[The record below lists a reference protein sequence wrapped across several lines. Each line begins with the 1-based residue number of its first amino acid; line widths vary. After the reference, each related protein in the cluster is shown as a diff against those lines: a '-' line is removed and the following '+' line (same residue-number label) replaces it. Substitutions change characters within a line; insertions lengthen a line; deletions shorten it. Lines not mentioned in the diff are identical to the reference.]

1 NPKLASLVDQDERLP
16 IHWACAFNHL
26 DIVKLLTSTRSF
38 DPDAQD
44 GSGWTPLAI
53 AASLKDNSGE
63 EIIELLLSK
72 EADAKIPT
80 NSGATALHF
89 AVSKG
94 NLEICKTLFKHGA
107 SARTKDKRGQL
118 PLHRAAAAG
127 SVPIVKL
134 LLQHKSPINAT
145 DMDGMTALH
154 HAISE
159 GNGDVAIELLK
170 AGAETDKKDSDGR
183 LAIEYVPDA
192 KVRSYILKA
201 AEREGINL
209 E

>member
-1 NPKLASLVDQDERLP
+1 MAETKENKYAIHEAAREGRIQVVDSLLSANPKLASLVDQDERLP

-89 AVSKG
+89 AVSKDTVQAWG
-94 NLEICKTLFKHGA
+94 FRQDKGQ
-107 SARTKDKRGQL
+107 ARTIAIAQSRGGWQRSNCETVT
-118 PLHRAAAAG
+118 PA
-127 SVPIVKL
+127 
-134 LLQHKSPINAT
+134 QKSYQC
-145 DMDGMTALH
+145 D
-154 HAISE
+154 
-159 GNGDVAIELLK
+159 
-170 AGAETDKKDSDGR
+170 
-183 LAIEYVPDA
+183 
-192 KVRSYILKA
+192 
-201 AEREGINL
+201 
-209 E
+209 